1 MLEKETKERLIKEF
15 GRKEGDTGS
24 VEVQVA
30 MLTEQI
36 NRLTVH
42 MKANKK
48 DYSSNRGL
56 LKMVGRRKNLL
67 EYLKK
72 NDVNRYRDL
81 VKKLGLRKKSSQ
93 DQRTLPYGGVF
104 FLCVEI
110 MCILCEADE
119 MSVLYWIRFI

>member
-1 MLEKETKERLIKEF
+1 MLFLVCGMVNKLLSWDVRVSCGRLGTKGLLEKRRKNMLEKETKDRIIKEF

-81 VKKLGLRKKSSQ
+81 VKKLGLRK
-93 DQRTLPYGGVF
+93 
-104 FLCVEI
+104 
-110 MCILCEADE
+110 
-119 MSVLYWIRFI
+119 

>member
-1 MLEKETKERLIKEF
+1 MLEKETKERIVKEF

-24 VEVQVA
+24 AEVQVA

-36 NRLTVH
+36 NRLTTH

-56 LKMVGRRKNLL
+56 LKMVGRRKNLM

-81 VKKLGLRKKSSQ
+81 VKKLGLRK
-93 DQRTLPYGGVF
+93 
-104 FLCVEI
+104 
-110 MCILCEADE
+110 
-119 MSVLYWIRFI
+119 

>member
-42 MKANKK
+42 MKDNNK

-81 VKKLGLRKKSSQ
+81 VKKLGLRK
-93 DQRTLPYGGVF
+93 
-104 FLCVEI
+104 
-110 MCILCEADE
+110 
-119 MSVLYWIRFI
+119 